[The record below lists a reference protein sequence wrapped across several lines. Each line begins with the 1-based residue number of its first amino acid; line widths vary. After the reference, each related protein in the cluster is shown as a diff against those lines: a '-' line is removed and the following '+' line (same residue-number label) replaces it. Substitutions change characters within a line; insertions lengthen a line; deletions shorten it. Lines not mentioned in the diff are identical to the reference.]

1 MEVTTLRRG
10 EPGYPPSLERLP
22 EPPARL
28 RVRGRL
34 GQGRR
39 VALVGARLPDEYGDA
54 MAGAMAADLA
64 RAGVSV
70 VSGGAQG
77 VDGAAHR
84 GALDAGGHTVAVMGC
99 GLDHAYPAGHRG
111 LFDRIVASGGAL
123 LSEYDDDVHPERW
136 TFPERNRIVAALC
149 DAVVVVRAGAR
160 SGALITAGWARRLG
174 IPLMAVPGEVGHPL
188 SAGPLA
194 LLKAGARP
202 VGSAEDV
209 LDGLGLASRA
219 PAAPAEPEPDGEAGA
234 VLRALGRRARHADEL
249 ARETGLGSGAALAAL
264 LSLELE
270 GLVEQRPG
278 LLFRRRGE
286 R

>member
-1 MEVTTLRRG
+1 MEVIALRRG
-10 EPGYPPSLERLP
+10 EPGYPSSLERLP

-28 RVRGRL
+28 RVKGNL
-34 GQGRR
+34 GAARR
-39 VALVGARLPDEYGDA
+39 VALVGSRLPDEYGDA
-54 MAGAMAADLA
+54 MAGALAAGLA

-84 GALDAGGHTVAVMGC
+84 GALDARGHTVAVMGC
-99 GLDHAYPAGHRG
+99 GLDHVYPAGHRD

-123 LSEYDDDVHPERW
+123 LSEYHDDVHPERW
-136 TFPERNRIVAALC
+136 TFPKRNRIVAALC
-149 DAVVVVRAGAR
+149 DAVVVVRAGER
-160 SGALITAGWARRLG
+160 SGALITAGCARRLG
-174 IPLMAVPGEVGHPL
+174 IPVMAVPGEVGHPL

-194 LLKAGARP
+194 LLRVGARP
-202 VGSAEDV
+202 VASAEDV
-209 LDGLGLASRA
+209 LADLGLASAGSPA
-219 PAAPAEPEPDGEAGA
+219 PADPEVGGEAGA
-234 VLRALGRRARHADEL
+234 VLRALGRRVRHADDL
-249 ARETGLGSGAALAAL
+249 ARATGLGPGAALAAL

-278 LLFRRRGE
+278 QLFRRRGE